1 MGVEMCIR
9 DRLDTVV
16 QLEVYP
22 ASEKALT
29 FRLDC
34 PENIHPGFLGD
45 AVRIKQCLI
54 NLTSNAIKF
63 TPEQGTV
70 TLTYREPVSYTHL
83 ASMGVALSPVHA
95 TEYELLFHY
104 ADQALYAAKHKGRNC
119 YCIYDDSM
127 DSFLSVLSEEP
138 PYEKGTR

>member
-1 MGVEMCIR
+1 MLREAVHKVRKSVRNSDIVARIGGDEFLIFLEYKADIDPVAERIFQSIGGMYQDFHIR
-9 DRLDTVV
+9 
-16 QLEVYP
+16 
-22 ASEKALT
+22 
-29 FRLDC
+29 
-34 PENIHPGFLGD
+34 
-45 AVRIKQCLI
+45 
-54 NLTSNAIKF
+54 
-63 TPEQGTV
+63 
-70 TLTYREPVSYTHL
+70 

-119 YCIYDDSM
+119 YCIYDGSM